1 MRPSGFSRLGNAAAD
16 MDNGRRVT
24 RTETIASHGHG
35 DARFGSADVSASSA
49 ATQAAAQPPRN
60 TTSTAENDGA
70 KANQGS
76 AKPGLHAKPVK
87 TPAERTVDNL
97 VHQRADAKRQASVS
111 IEDADMPD
119 ASPSAS
125 SQTRADSNG
134 SAADSAAPFG
144 FTETAL
150 PAGVKSRAAE
160 AVKASM
166 PAVPD
171 SAPKK
176 PAAQPAVNGWS
187 RQDVPEETGAT
198 GGSRGFQQLSS
209 GLSFSFAGQKATA
222 AGQKSTGNG
231 LPVAAAHTAD
241 NDREKHTDAAPEIP
255 QFQAGVAED
264 KGRNEQTSQGQ
275 TQAGG
280 SQQAANKPAKGT
292 EGFTLGSFSRLH
304 NRKQRVGAG
313 AAARPRGASSGAQQ
327 QTHAAKPEQSQGPDS
342 SAPGSA
348 EPADLSTVWRTY
360 AQQLSEK
367 GPGATG
373 RAVPEGMPAREQASG
388 SSPGRT
394 EIPRVPARGTAQPSA
409 HAGLPTNPFGASFTG
424 TEFGRSWDEGTE
436 KRRHATQEDSL
447 ASQFR
452 RQTFGEPDTASTA
465 ESAAAETGTPSA
477 APLVAEPEQAPARF
491 GAAPPGA
498 SFGLGQAPN
507 AQRATPRRGP
517 AARSRPCAKSAPQ
530 PPAGSTPVAGQAS
543 FGFAWPPTAEQPSC
557 KPQEAANFPSQHTG
571 PTAQQQPIFRFQSPQ
586 DSDAGQQTRPPAFGS
601 SAPKPSIATAAA
613 AQASSAGA
621 SGHSEAPPFSFKSP
635 GGKGRAPSEPRA
647 AKPSAAFDWGK
658 PPSGVPSAQPTA
670 PAFPAQP
677 APFAGTFRADQAV
690 SGGEAK
696 PVGSGKASTFA
707 ERKGVKG
714 LARPVRLVVPLAE
727 LQAGRRSASH
737 AGAAPSHRLFSQ
749 TQTPEAWLS

>member
-1 MRPSGFSRLGNAAAD
+1 MRPSGFSRLGNAATD
-16 MDNGRRVT
+16 MNNGRRVT

-60 TTSTAENDGA
+60 TTSTAENDRA
-70 KANQGS
+70 KANKGS
-76 AKPGLHAKPVK
+76 AQPALHAKPVK

-97 VHQRADAKRQASVS
+97 VHQRADAKRQASAS
-111 IEDADMPD
+111 IQDADMPD

-171 SAPKK
+171 TAPEK
-176 PAAQPAVNGWS
+176 PAAQPAVSGWS
-187 RQDVPEETGAT
+187 RQDVPEETGAM
-198 GGSRGFQQLSS
+198 GGSRGGQQPSS
-209 GLSFSFAGQKATA
+209 GLSFSFEGQKATA
-222 AGQKSTGNG
+222 AGQKSTGSG
-231 LPVAAAHTAD
+231 VPVAAAHTAD
-241 NDREKHTDAAPEIP
+241 NNREMHTDAAPEIP
-255 QFQAGVAED
+255 QFQAGVAEV
-264 KGRNEQTSQGQ
+264 KGRNEQASQGQ

-280 SQQAANKPAKGT
+280 SQQGANKPAKGT

-327 QTHAAKPEQSQGPDS
+327 QTHAAKPEQSQGPAS

-348 EPADLSTVWRTY
+348 ESADLSTVWRTY
-360 AQQLSEK
+360 GQQLSEK

-373 RAVPEGMPAREQASG
+373 RAVPEGTREQASG
-388 SSPGRT
+388 ISPGRT
-394 EIPRVPARGTAQPSA
+394 EIPGVPATGTAPSA

-424 TEFGRSWDEGTE
+424 TEYGRSWDEGTE

-452 RQTFGEPDTASTA
+452 RQTFGEPDTASSA
-465 ESAAAETGTPSA
+465 ESAAAETGTSSA
-477 APLVAEPEQAPARF
+477 AAPVAAPEQAPARF

-507 AQRATPRRGP
+507 AQRATPRCGRGL
-517 AARSRPCAKSAPQ
+517 AARSRPCASSAPQ

-543 FGFAWPPTAEQPSC
+543 FGFVWPPTAEQASC
-557 KPQEAANFPSQHTG
+557 KPQEAANSSSQHTG
-571 PTAQQQPIFRFQSPQ
+571 PTAQQQPIFGFQSPQ
-586 DSDAGQQTRPPAFGS
+586 DTDAGQQTRPPAFGS
-601 SAPKPSIATAAA
+601 SAPKPSTATAAA

-658 PPSGVPSAQPTA
+658 PPSYVPSAQPTA

-690 SGGEAK
+690 SGGDSK
-696 PVGSGKASTFA
+696 PVSSGKAPTMA
-707 ERKGVKG
+707 ERKGIKG

-737 AGAAPSHRLFSQ
+737 AGAAQSHSHFSQ
-749 TQTPEAWLS
+749 TQTPEVWLS

>member
-49 ATQAAAQPPRN
+49 ATRAAAQPPQN

-76 AKPGLHAKPVK
+76 AKPALHAKPVK
-87 TPAERTVDNL
+87 TPAERTMDNL
-97 VHQRADAKRQASVS
+97 VHQRADAKRQASAS
-111 IEDADMPD
+111 IQDADMPD

-125 SQTRADSNG
+125 SQTRADRNG

-150 PAGVKSRAAE
+150 PAGVRSRAAE

-171 SAPKK
+171 RAPEK

-198 GGSRGFQQLSS
+198 GGSRGGQQPSS
-209 GLSFSFAGQKATA
+209 GLRFSFEGQKATVA
-222 AGQKSTGNG
+222 AQKSTGNG
-231 LPVAAAHTAD
+231 VPVAAAHTAD
-241 NDREKHTDAAPEIP
+241 NNREMHTDAAPEIP
-255 QFQAGVAED
+255 QFQAGVAE
-264 KGRNEQTSQGQ
+264 GWNEQTSQGQ

-280 SQQAANKPAKGT
+280 SQQGANKPAKGT

-313 AAARPRGASSGAQQ
+313 AAARPRGAPSGAQQ
-327 QTHAAKPEQSQGPDS
+327 QTHAAKPEQSQGPAS

-348 EPADLSTVWRTY
+348 EPADPSTVWRTY

-373 RAVPEGMPAREQASG
+373 RAVPEGMPAREHASG
-388 SSPGRT
+388 ISPGRT
-394 EIPRVPARGTAQPSA
+394 EIPRVPATGTAQPSA
-409 HAGLPTNPFGASFTG
+409 PAGLPTNPFGASFTG
-424 TEFGRSWDEGTE
+424 TEYGRSWDEGTE
-436 KRRHATQEDSL
+436 QRRHATQEDSL

-452 RQTFGEPDTASTA
+452 QQTFGEPDAASTA

-477 APLVAEPEQAPARF
+477 AAPGAAPEQAPAMF

-498 SFGLGQAPN
+498 SFGLGQVPN
-507 AQRATPRRGP
+507 VQRATPRRGRGL
-517 AARSRPCAKSAPQ
+517 AARSRPCASAAPQ

-557 KPQEAANFPSQHTG
+557 KPQEAANFSSQHTG
-571 PTAQQQPIFRFQSPQ
+571 PTAQQQPIFGFQSPQ

-601 SAPKPSIATAAA
+601 FAPKPSTATAAA

-677 APFAGTFRADQAV
+677 APFAGTFRTDQAV
-690 SGGEAK
+690 SGGEAE

-714 LARPVRLVVPLAE
+714 LARPVRLVVPVAE

-737 AGAAPSHRLFSQ
+737 AGAAQSHSHFSQ
-749 TQTPEAWLS
+749 TDI